1 MKLAN
6 MNEDYAILFITL
18 NEESKRV
25 QRKRYLRCELA
36 IPNSMQILRLLPL
49 NRAHKQSLKLTR
61 NIEMRIRHPYVKIL
75 RIMRNRDEEVN
86 IKKFKHEL
94 IKLGKTIGGNLLR
107 AIINGFD
114 IDLDSEKNMAI
125 ALDKETAKIPWE
137 LGFIGDIHF
146 RLCDK
151 FDVGRLRIVEDYSW
165 HRTNETR
172 RSDNALVVGINYKNS
187 PINAEELEYA
197 EDEAAKVKEILTE
210 NGLKVIPLQGREA
223 KRNRILKELRRGVKI
238 FHFTGHANM
247 TKEGS
252 SILAYDGELTAAD
265 FASSL
270 EETPAPSLSFMNACE
285 TSTEFST
292 VTKHANSEWES
303 YNWAFAMADA
313 GGRAFIGTFWPISDS
328 KETQLFSCKF
338 YKEFL
343 YKENSI
349 AKSLHKARELI
360 NKKDETIGYAY
371 VLYGPPTLM
380 KKDLIP
386 LA

>member
-1 MKLAN
+1 

-18 NEESKRV
+18 NGENKII
-25 QRKRYLRCELA
+25 QRTRYLKCELA
-36 IPNSMQILRLLPL
+36 IPNSMQVLRLLPP

-61 NIEMRIRHPYVKIL
+61 DIEMKIRRPYVKIL
-75 RIMRNRDEEVN
+75 KIMRNREEEVN
-86 IKKFKHEL
+86 IKKFKREL
-94 IKLGKTIGGNLLR
+94 IKLGKAISKNLLK
-107 AIINGFD
+107 AIISGFD
-114 IDLDSEKNMAI
+114 IDLDSERNMAI
-125 ALDKETAKIPWE
+125 ALDSDTAKIPWE
-137 LGFIGDIHF
+137 LGFISETHF

-172 RSDNALVVGINYKNS
+172 RSAHALVVGINYKNS
-187 PINAEELEYA
+187 PINTEELEYA
-197 EDEAAKVKEILTE
+197 EDEAAKVEEILTE
-210 NGLKVIPLQGREA
+210 NGLKVISLLGKKATRD
-223 KRNRILKELRRGVKI
+223 RILKELRRGVKI
-238 FHFTGHANM
+238 FHFTGHGNM
-247 TKEGS
+247 AKEVS
-252 SILAYDGELTAAD
+252 SIFAYDGELTTID
-265 FASSL
+265 FINSL

-292 VTKHANSEWES
+292 VIKQANSEWES

-328 KETQLFSCKF
+328 KETQLFSYRF
-338 YKEFL
+338 YREFL
-343 YKENSI
+343 DKDNSI
-349 AKSLHKARELI
+349 AKSLRKARELT

-380 KKDLIP
+380 KKDLTP